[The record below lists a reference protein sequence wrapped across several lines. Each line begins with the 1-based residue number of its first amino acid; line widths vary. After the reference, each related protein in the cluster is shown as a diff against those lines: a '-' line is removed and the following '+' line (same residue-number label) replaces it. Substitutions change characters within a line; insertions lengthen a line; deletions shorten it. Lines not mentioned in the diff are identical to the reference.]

1 MDTIFSSVNQTGILT
16 YLRIYMIPVLLILAA
31 TALVCVS
38 RWRIFK
44 KLGLPGWKGII
55 PIYGDY
61 KLFKSRW
68 RTMPFWV
75 LVISNIMYYAGMFL
89 TSFLMAESLSA
100 NTNFTGI
107 EEITSFFIPY
117 IAAYGLLSVACLIV
131 TLAITVNLNYQL
143 AKSFGDGIGYALGLT
158 ILPVVFYPLL
168 AFVKKQKTR
177 MKRPLQFVSATLTLA
192 LVFSVV
198 ASAPFSISAAEA
210 DSPAAASAD
219 APFGE
224 LNSGRYTLESQTYK
238 LEADFTEEG
247 YIYVPSGVEAVIDLN
262 SYTIDRDTTVYAEN
276 GYVIRNSG
284 TLTITDSSGNDS
296 GKITGGYA
304 YQGGAVNN
312 SGTLTINGGSF
323 VNNRASR
330 EAGVVMNNS
339 GAVLTVNGGVFTNN
353 IAEAISGGAF
363 VNSGT
368 MTVTGGTVTNNIA
381 KTYGGGIFNSDSGTL
396 NMSGSPIIKDNAN
409 GNLWLS
415 GNTVINVTGLFAND
429 AEIDVHADNMTADR
443 AITNGFINTDS
454 SMFTFASGAVNAR
467 IRLSGEVYSYTRETV
482 TVNTWAEL
490 KDAVGTDNAVIALG
504 QDITNPTQNTS
515 DPIKITNKTVTID
528 LMGHTLDRNCTS
540 EQSDGHVIWASDN
553 SNVTIRDTVGGGVI
567 KGGYATNGGG
577 INIAKSAVLNLYN
590 VTVAENTAVDG
601 GGIFVRG
608 TLSID
613 GAVIKD
619 NSSTDDGGAIHISD
633 EASAVSIKN
642 AVITGNY
649 GNGSDKDSQAGAIYQ
664 NKNITTDI
672 VNTFITEN
680 ESNAKGGGIYLRTGK
695 INMTGGAVEDNSS
708 TAGGGVF
715 VTENTTFTADGTL
728 FSDNEAT
735 NGTGGAICDEG
746 YLTLT
751 DCTVTDNSA
760 KTWGGGVYLAD
771 DTNASLSLNGGRI
784 ENNACVNNG
793 GGVHVSGTA
802 AISVSGA
809 PVVKNNVR
817 NNNIV
822 NNVRLTGNTVF
833 VASNLTDGAQIGVTA
848 ASYDRVL
855 ATGLTSEADMAY
867 FILDETNET
876 SELTKTFDN
885 GKMYVKKINK
895 VSVSSWTELQNA
907 INSAQYETVFTL
919 TQTLNA
925 DGASAM
931 RIPDGK
937 KVIID
942 LKGFDLNR
950 GLTKEGDAGHVIQMK
965 GASTLT
971 IRDTGANQAGKITGG
986 WSEHGGGI
994 NVEGD
999 GALYIESGNISGN
1012 HAKYGGGVYVAD
1024 DAVCVMSGGSVTG
1037 NVASQDG
1044 GGIFADYPVTVTGG
1058 VISGN
1063 SAKYGGGY
1071 YFDEPDKTAELS
1083 GVTISDNTA
1092 SEKGGGIYVWHGT
1105 VSVKENS
1112 KVNSNSAKLGG
1123 AAYVTDKCTLTA
1135 ENTTFNKN
1143 KSTDNGGAIKNDET
1157 LTLTSCTFEEN
1168 ESGKNGGAVYNS
1180 DKATITD
1187 CTFKKNKATNGAGG
1201 AIKQYDGEMALI
1213 GGTITDN
1220 MASSRGSGVFVDEES
1235 DDKKF
1240 SIQGNIQITGNTG
1253 SDVYL
1258 DGEEVIV
1265 IADTLA
1271 NTAKVGVSMKTISGT
1286 FTKGFAAKHPG
1297 EDPALYFTAD
1307 AGYAVIPD
1315 NAGEAMVIESEWEL
1329 LRKMFL
1335 KDENTFTV
1343 KLDRDWDAIKG
1354 DKTIEIPA
1362 GKNITLDLNGH
1373 TIDAKKAISQSIID
1387 VKGKLTIKDSSEN
1400 HDGKITGGNCGSGGA
1415 LYIFYSGT
1423 VNLQSGIITGNTA
1436 EDNGGAI
1443 YNGGTLNISGGVI
1456 KDNSAKLGGAVY
1468 NYGTMTVTG
1477 GSITGNTASENGGGI
1492 WSNMALNLEGGT
1504 ISGNSAIR
1512 HAGGIFVS
1520 DENSSELNVKNAP
1533 VVEKNNAPIGNNI
1546 LLCGSKAVTVTG
1558 ELNSAAKLDVVTKNT
1573 AAALTSGYSTHGSP
1587 LNAFTYNGS
1596 ATSLE
1601 VNTTDHELHLKEAT
1615 GDFYVSSWTEL
1626 QNAINSSSEGNVIVL
1641 TADAVCDNGSR
1652 LKVNDKTV
1660 TIELNGHKIDRSRKS
1675 GTGNGQVFGVMGN
1688 SHLTISD
1695 VAGTGIITGGYSHDG
1710 GGIFIE
1716 KNATVTINGASIQ
1729 GNTADNDGGDGGGV
1743 YNEGTLIMNGGSIAF
1758 NKADD
1763 TGGGIY
1769 CTDSGTIKLENALI
1783 TGNYSDDDDGGG
1795 MNLHLKDN
1803 NSYIKYCTITNNECG
1818 ENNGGGIRLDAK
1830 GKTLTIE
1837 NTRIE
1842 GNTADEK
1849 GGGFYITEGTIEITD
1864 SFVNNNISE
1873 DDGGAAYCEKGTTL
1887 TGVSTEFNNNSAVD
1901 DGGGI
1906 EAHGSM
1912 TLTSCK
1918 VNKNFTKDSGG
1929 GIYYDDDS
1937 HTLELTDTEVD
1948 SNTSNGGQGGGI
1960 NVNNGSLSITRGSL
1974 SHNRTSGGHG
1984 SAIYFD
1990 GKKLN
1995 IERTDFVDNYNRG
2008 AKGTI
2013 YLQTGEAHIK
2023 GGSFKNNFVKVDG
2036 GGVFITKNTK
2046 LYVEAATYTENGVEK
2061 TESVTFDSNHAD
2073 QHGGAILLCDDG
2085 SLYLR
2090 AITATNNYSETGA
2103 VHANEDFYIS
2113 GKINL
2118 NKSDKESG
2126 LYMEDDDDKVHI
2138 DGAFEK
2144 GSHINIELE
2153 EKTGSFTKGFKE
2165 FHEGEP
2171 AEKYFSAQEGY
2182 AVDLD
2187 KNGEVKVKDTDWL
2200 TLQQMINNAAS
2211 GDKITLTK
2219 DYEAN
2224 DADTS
2229 LVIPE
2234 DKTLTIDLHG
2244 YKLNG
2249 SGELKGGTVLKVGN
2263 NAILTIEDNYE
2274 LPEGESEE
2282 NAERYEGV
2290 ITGGTASAI
2299 VNNGTL
2305 TIKGGKITGNKGGK
2319 GGGINNC
2326 GTMTV
2331 TGGRIKSNA
2340 ATEEG
2345 GGIHNS
2351 GTLYLSGGEIKNN
2364 TSAFSGG
2371 GVFCDANSKIYVKG
2385 KPYVLGN
2392 NGAAG
2397 KNIVLSSGVKITLN
2411 GTVDSA
2417 AKLDVA
2423 VKDYK
2428 SAITSGYAANGRP
2441 QGVFSYNENNN
2452 ITLTEKSGELYF
2464 PYTVDADEWV
2474 GSWAELQS
2482 AVNNEAYQG
2491 KTIGLTNDLGKD
2503 GQERIEVENGR
2514 AVTIELAG
2522 HTMNRGFTSKQDQ
2535 GNVFKVSGSGTHL
2548 TVKDTVGTGIIR
2560 GGFANGDGGGFYVV
2574 SGAKLTIESGA
2585 VCGNSAS
2592 SDGGGIYV
2600 DNAELVMTG
2609 GAVSGNYSDD
2619 NGGGIYTSSSA
2630 KIALSGADITVNK
2643 ADNAGGGMNLHLKE
2657 NATFTNCNIS
2667 YNETDDTDGGGI
2679 VMNASGKTL
2688 TLDSCKVN
2696 NNIADDCG
2704 GGIYVDAGTVEA
2716 SGGQINSNKA
2726 DDGGG
2731 VYVSGG
2737 DTFKLTNEAVIANN
2751 KTTGKSGGG
2760 ITCHGDLV
2768 INDATV
2774 ALNRSAKYG
2783 GGVFYQNSG
2792 HKITLTKANII
2803 GNEAENDGGGL
2814 YIKQGEVEFSGG
2826 EISANTSIDG
2836 GGVFVTD
2843 NTKFTAKNGAKINE
2857 NTVTSEDGGGIV
2869 NKGET
2874 ILNGIT
2880 VSSNTAKNKGG
2891 GIWNEHELTVTNCTI
2906 DKNKATLGVGGGIAH
2921 MDGKVWLKGSNYIR
2935 NNKSIYGGGVYVEK
2949 EADKFYI
2956 EDAPVITD
2964 NSGSNVYLYK
2974 EVITLNGSLTDG
2986 ARISVSTYDDTG
2998 KFTKDFESKNKNV
3011 TPNTFFVSD
3020 YAYEVYLDG
3029 GEAALKWIVDDDP
3042 NAFID
3047 KNNNIID
3054 YNKVGGRN
3062 WMSAVSGER
3071 KLNEINVIRAHD
3083 AAMNNAQANYG
3094 SSEVTLG
3101 FTIAGYVGTAVFF
3114 TAALFSGFFTAGV
3127 GWGIA
3132 GLVFAGI
3139 STAVAAIG
3147 AAYKDITR
3155 DQAKTQYHYINE
3167 MMDMGVR
3174 VFDLRINNKNWNE
3187 RNDTDHDDG
3196 KSLWHCHGESKK
3208 GGCIYGCDPDGN
3220 VLSVEKT
3227 LEWGKE
3233 FLKKNPTEVL
3243 FFEYSPETQDNEK
3256 YDSVLATRLKRIL
3269 KEFSYEINPS
3279 TGKPYLYME
3288 DGEFGKDYTY
3298 WPKLKDV
3305 RGQIVYKYGNVTDDS
3320 PRVGGYDWDL
3330 NGVSPDYGRK
3340 IGDNATINTPYE
3352 RINQTESAAVEHPSP
3367 NILTDAMVHRNFNSG
3382 YYVNTTDDPEA
3393 AVNWLLHPSK
3403 QSYMTKTPLELE
3415 EKVLYGD
3422 GKWVDVRDTT
3432 VWYEFK
3438 KAFGTEDW
3446 YDIEYEPG
3454 YEGLLREGGIV
3465 NQTGEYYGVFSFDG
3479 VTDKEA
3485 KMCWYSNFYEDLEYC
3500 TVTVKSGLA
3509 GDDTVKTYKVLKGT
3523 AITIPNCIYDK
3534 PEQSALYFQNWHAVT
3549 GSNNNWEPSYSLQDE
3564 AYFGTDYTGIDNRA
3578 WLVKHT
3584 YEEQINPATQIA
3596 QNSEKDVMPGD
3607 VVTIMDNTEFTAVW
3621 GSEVKA
3627 PVTVVWNDGD
3637 NGDGLRTDRLELTY
3651 QINSVSGTKTATVE
3665 DSSNW
3670 SAMLTGE
3677 VLVNTLKVNWS
3688 QVNATTEK
3696 PKGDPENGYSYEVT
3710 GNIDTGFTIT
3720 MRHVPQKTVTAAGVV
3735 MWDDNNDVKQ
3745 IRPDS
3750 VTLHLLKNGEEINS
3764 ATATSA
3770 GGWAYDFGTFPAY
3783 TEVGEDGVVTYR
3795 RDVYSVIED
3804 PIKCYAVS
3812 YNDFDV
3818 TNMYVDPDTTDL
3830 IVEINWKD
3838 SYNSY
3843 GERPET
3849 VTLHLW
3855 DGDIEIDKQTISVDG
3870 EEAITLTYFDL
3881 EKYEMKHLGES
3892 FDYHVT
3898 LDSISKYTT
3907 EYKDMEENVLSVTNT
3922 FDKSGKYFRG
3932 HSLSLNGDI
3941 GVNFYLDL
3949 TEEQISTAKLH
3960 FEWFDKE
3967 LELNG
3972 SDLVYNAEQHL
3983 YKASVPV
3990 AVAEMT
3996 YNINAVLYLD
4006 GAEVERDR
4014 YSVAKYA
4021 QVIMSDNDFYN
4032 GYIEKMTAELGDN
4045 EKAKEKYSELLKLVV
4060 TMLDYGAK
4068 AQTVFDR
4075 NIDHLANEGVSLFG
4089 YDVTSDMIDSKSS
4102 DMTANTALYGL
4113 EYQYSAVVY
4122 LSKTSLRHYYK
4133 ITDETKFNA
4142 IKSGVTFDG
4151 QNVEPVKRGDLI
4163 FFEKQD
4169 ISASH
4174 LDTQYTLKIGNDE
4187 YKYSA
4192 MDYTKRLIDSDNDKK
4207 FIELGKATYRFNQAA
4222 NTYFGD

>member
-1 MDTIFSSVNQTGILT
+1 MDVLFSGVNTAEARL
-16 YLRIYMIPVLLILAA
+16 YLGLCIAAIVLGLVS
-31 TALVCVS
+31 TALISVS

-68 RTMPFWV
+68 RTMPFWL

-131 TLAITVNLNYQL
+131 TLAITLNLNYQL

-177 MKRPLQFVSATLTLA
+177 MKRPLQFVSATLTLT

-210 DSPAAASAD
+210 DSPTAASAG

-224 LNSGRYTLESQTYK
+224 LSEGCYTLESHTYR
-238 LEADFTEEG
+238 LTADYAAQG
-247 YIYVPSGVEAVIDLN
+247 YIYVPEDVTAEIDLN
-262 SYTIDRDTTVYAEN
+262 GFTVDRGLSNLAGEN
-276 GYVIRNSG
+276 GSVIINDG
-284 TLTITDSSGNDS
+284 TLTIKDSGDDS

-304 YQGGAVNN
+304 VQGGAVNN
-312 SGTLTINGGSF
+312 FGTLTVKGGTF
-323 VNNRASR
+323 TGNKASN
-330 EAGVVMNNS
+330 EAGAVMNND
-339 GAVLTVNGGVFTNN
+339 GAVLTVDNGEFYNN
-353 IAEAISGGAF
+353 SAATDGGA
-363 VNSGT
+363 VWS
-368 MTVTGGTVTNNIA
+368 
-381 KTYGGGIFNSDSGTL
+381 SGTL
-396 NMSGSPIIKDNAN
+396 TLTGGFVYGNIADGKGSGVFVADNAAVNISHGPSVKDNAKDN
-409 GNLWLS
+409 LYLEGNSIINIVDGGLS
-415 GNTVINVTGLFAND
+415 YN
-429 AEIDVHADNMTADR
+429 AEIDISAENIDR
-443 AITNGFINTDS
+443 AVTSGFVADDDTS
-454 SMFTFASGAVNAR
+454 AFSFASGATPATLNDD
-467 IRLSGEVYSYTRETV
+467 GEIVANPGTTV
-482 TVNTWAEL
+482 TVNNWADL
-490 KDAVGTDNAVIALG
+490 KTAVGTDGAVIALG
-504 QDITNPTQNTS
+504 QDIANPTQNAS
-515 DPIKITNKTVTID
+515 DPIRIKDKNVTID
-528 LMGHTLDRNCTS
+528 LMGHTLDRNRTS
-540 EQSDGHVIWASDN
+540 SHNDGHVIWVDGS

-567 KGGYATNGGG
+567 KGGCATNGGG
-577 INIAKSAVLNLYN
+577 INIAESATLNLYN
-590 VTVAENTAVDG
+590 VTVSDNTATDG
-601 GGIFVRG
+601 GGIFVHG
-608 TLSID
+608 TLNVN
-613 GAVIKD
+613 GAVIKN
-619 NSSTDDGGAIHISD
+619 NSSTDDGGAIHIND
-633 EASAVSIKN
+633 NASAVSIKN
-642 AVITGNY
+642 AVIEDNHGD
-649 GNGSDKDSQAGAIYQ
+649 GESEDSQAGAIYH
-664 NKNITTDI
+664 NKNITTTID
-672 VNTFITEN
+672 NTFIVDN
-680 ESNAKGGGIYLRTGK
+680 DSNAKGGGIYLRTGE
-695 INMTGGAVEDNSS
+695 IHMNGGAVSGNGS
-708 TAGGGVF
+708 TAGAGVY
-715 VTENTTFTADGTL
+715 VTGSTTFTASGTV
-728 FSDNEAT
+728 FNDNEAVDAS
-735 NGTGGAICDEG
+735 GGAIYAEG
-746 YLTLT
+746 SVTLT
-751 DCTVTDNSA
+751 DCTVTGNSA
-760 KTWGGGVYLAD
+760 AEWGGGIYLAD
-771 DTNASLSLNGGRI
+771 GTGASLGLNDTAI
-784 ENNACVNNG
+784 KNNTCGNNG
-793 GGVHVSGTA
+793 GGVHVSA
-802 AISVSGA
+802 NSSIAVSGA
-809 PVVKNNVR
+809 VVVKNNTKGTAA
-817 NNNIV
+817 
-822 NNVRLTGNTVF
+822 NNVRLTGNTKIRVGDVF
-833 VASNLTDGAQIGVTA
+833 SALADGSEIGVSA
-848 ASYDRVL
+848 GEYDRAL
-855 ATGLTSEADMAY
+855 ASGLASKADLAY
-867 FILDETNET
+867 FTLDEPNGEST
-876 SELTKTFDN
+876 ELSKSFDN
-885 GKMYVKKINK
+885 GDMFVKRVNKI
-895 VSVSSWTELQNA
+895 SVSSWADLQNE
-907 INSAQYETVFTL
+907 INNAQYETIFTL
-919 TQTLNA
+919 SQTLDA

-931 RIPDGK
+931 LIPNGK
-937 KVIID
+937 TVTID
-942 LKGFDLNR
+942 LNGYDLNR

-965 GASTLT
+965 NSSTLT
-971 IRDTGANQAGKITGG
+971 VRDTSENHSGKITGG

-994 NVEGD
+994 NVEKGCE
-999 GALYIESGNISGN
+999 LILESGVISGN

-1024 DAVCVMSGGSVTG
+1024 NGSFTMTGGTITE
-1037 NVASQDG
+1037 NIASQDG

-1058 VISGN
+1058 TISKN

-1071 YFDEPDKTAELS
+1071 YFDEPDMTAHLS
-1083 GVTISDNTA
+1083 GVTISENTA
-1092 SEKGGGIYVWHGT
+1092 TEKGGGIYVWHGT
-1105 VSVKENS
+1105 VDLSGDSTVEG
-1112 KVNSNSAKLGG
+1112 NSAHIGG
-1123 AAYVTDKCTLTA
+1123 AVYVTDKCTFMASDSEFTD
-1135 ENTTFNKN
+1135 NT
-1143 KSTDNGGAIKNDET
+1143 STKNGGAIKNDDT
-1157 LTLTSCTFEEN
+1157 LTLTSCTFTGN
-1168 ESGKNGGAVYNS
+1168 TADKNGGAVYNS
-1180 DKATITD
+1180 DTATITD
-1187 CTFKKNKATNGAGG
+1187 CTFSNNKAKGGYGG
-1201 AIKQYDGEMALI
+1201 AIMQYDGEMTLD
-1213 GGTITDN
+1213 GGSITGN
-1220 MASSRGSGVFVDEES
+1220 LAMTRGSGVYVDEES

-1315 NAGEAMVIESEWEL
+1315 NAGEAMVIESEWAL

-1387 VKGKLTIKDSSEN
+1387 VKGKLTIMDSSEN

-1512 HAGGIFVS
+1512 QAGGVYIRNQ
-1520 DENSSELNVKNAP
+1520 DSSVLNVKFGPVVTGNHAP
-1533 VVEKNNAPIGNNI
+1533 VGSNI
-1546 LLCGSKAVTVTG
+1546 MLCGDKKVSITNT
-1558 ELNSAAKLDVVTKNT
+1558 LYPTAKLDVVTQST
-1573 AAALTSGYSTHGSP
+1573 ASPLTSGYYSHGSP
-1587 LNAFTYNGS
+1587 KSAFTYNGS
-1596 ATSLE
+1596 QTALE
-1601 VNTTDHELHLKEAT
+1601 EKDNELYLKQAT

-1729 GNTADNDGGDGGGV
+1729 GNTADDDGGDGGGV

-1929 GIYYDDDS
+1929 GIYYNDDS

-1948 SNTSNGGQGGGI
+1948 SNTSNSGQGGGI

-2118 NKSDKESG
+2118 DKSDNESG

-2138 DGAFEK
+2138 DGAFED

-2165 FHEGEP
+2165 FHEDEP

-2219 DYEAN
+2219 DYEAD

-2351 GTLYLSGGEIKNN
+2351 GTLYLYGGEIKNN

-2397 KNIVLSSGVKITLN
+2397 KNIVLSSGVKITLD

-2423 VKDYK
+2423 VKDYG
-2428 SAITSGYAANGRP
+2428 SAITSGYAAKGRP

-2452 ITLTEKSGELYF
+2452 ITLTENSGELYF

-2482 AVNNEAYQG
+2482 AVNNEANQG
-2491 KTIGLTNDLGKD
+2491 KTIGLTKDLGKD

-2688 TLDSCKVN
+2688 TLNSCKVN

-2737 DTFKLTNEAVIANN
+2737 DTFKLTDEAVIANN

-2768 INDATV
+2768 INNATV

-2792 HKITLTKANII
+2792 HKITLTNANIS

-2826 EISANTSIDG
+2826 KISANTSIDG

-2843 NTKFTAKNGAKINE
+2843 DTKFTANNGAEINE

-3011 TPNTFFVSD
+3011 APNTFFVSD
-3020 YAYEVYLDG
+3020 YAYEVYPDD
-3029 GEAALKWIVDDDP
+3029 GEAALKCIVDDDP

-3101 FTIAGYVGTAVFF
+3101 FTIAGYVGVGVFF
-3114 TAALFSGFFTAGV
+3114 TAALLSGFFTAGV
-3127 GWGIA
+3127 GWAVSSWVFI
-3132 GLVFAGI
+3132 GLSAV
-3139 STAVAAIG
+3139 VAAIG
-3147 AAYKDITR
+3147 TAYKNITQ

-3208 GGCIYGCDPDGN
+3208 GGCVYGCDPDGN

-3243 FFEYSPETQDNEK
+3243 FFEYSPETQDNNK

-3340 IGDNATINTPYE
+3340 IGDNAVINTPYE
-3352 RINQTESAAVEHPSP
+3352 RINQIEGAAVEHPSP

-3382 YYVNTTDDPEA
+3382 YYINTTDDPEA

-3534 PEQSALYFQNWHAVT
+3534 PEQSTLYFQNWHAVT

-3564 AYFGTDYTGIDNRA
+3564 AYFGTDYTGIDNRD

-3710 GNIDTGFTIT
+3710 GNINTGFTIT

-3764 ATATSA
+3764 ATAASA
-3770 GGWAYDFGTFPAY
+3770 DGWAYDFGTFPAY
-3783 TEVGEDGVVTYR
+3783 TEVEEDGVVTYR

-3855 DGDIEIDKQTISVDG
+3855 DGDIEIDKQTIPVDG

-4060 TMLDYGAK
+4060 TMLDYATPIISLTK
-4068 AQTVFDR
+4068 VFR
-4075 NIDHLANEGVSLFG
+4075 CSVM
-4089 YDVTSDMIDSKSS
+4089 TSHRI
-4102 DMTANTALYGL
+4102 
-4113 EYQYSAVVY
+4113 
-4122 LSKTSLRHYYK
+4122 
-4133 ITDETKFNA
+4133 
-4142 IKSGVTFDG
+4142 
-4151 QNVEPVKRGDLI
+4151 
-4163 FFEKQD
+4163 
-4169 ISASH
+4169 
-4174 LDTQYTLKIGNDE
+4174 
-4187 YKYSA
+4187 
-4192 MDYTKRLIDSDNDKK
+4192 
-4207 FIELGKATYRFNQAA
+4207 
-4222 NTYFGD
+4222 